1 MTASESRVG
10 LDHGPTEV
18 IRGIRTRLDAAGLGT
33 AWPRQERG
41 ARQPHRVLGEKLWS
55 RLTPPHFDCAQC
67 ALSLS
72 KGRRNR
78 PERCDRALRRRL
90 RQTLEVGATE
100 SHQNAAGKCCRAE
113 LRVCSSRCL
122 EVPSAHPR
130 SVSWA
135 LVRASDTVQFV
146 LHGDRVRTE
155 HLSVA
160 RVSTALRTVAF
171 HSKSGSIRS
180 DARLAL
186 RLHGSRAVRRRAPV
200 GLSKVLKLDRRCAAG
215 IRVPHC

>member
-1 MTASESRVG
+1 MADASA
-10 LDHGPTEV
+10 L
-18 IRGIRTRLDAAGLGT
+18 RL
-33 AWPRQERG
+33 RS
-41 ARQPHRVLGEKLWS
+41 V
-55 RLTPPHFDCAQC
+55 
-67 ALSLS
+67 
-72 KGRRNR
+72 R
-78 PERCDRALRRRL
+78 PELVEGQTEPAGALRSRFEASAPA
-90 RQTLEVGATE
+90 TLEVGATE